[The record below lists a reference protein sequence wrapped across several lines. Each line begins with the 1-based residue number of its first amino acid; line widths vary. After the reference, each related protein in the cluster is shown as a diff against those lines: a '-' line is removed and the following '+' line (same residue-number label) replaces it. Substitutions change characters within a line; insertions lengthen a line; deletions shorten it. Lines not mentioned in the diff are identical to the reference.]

1 MKFLFDLFPLIAFF
15 VAFKLGGIYE
25 TATHDFVQQY
35 LSGIVS
41 GGVIQAEQAPWIIAT
56 LAGILATAGMVTYLL
71 ARGRKVDGMLW
82 VSLFIFVVFGGASIY
97 LHDDYFL
104 KWKPTLIYW
113 VGALALLIGQFGF
126 RKNLIRK
133 TMEAQVQLPDA
144 VWSQLLGAWIIF
156 FAALGA
162 INLLVAFV
170 FYKGDMAAWVS
181 FKAFGATGIFFAF
194 IVAQTLFLAKHIKED
209 AP

>member
-15 VAFKLGGIYE
+15 AAFKLGGMYE

-41 GGVIQAEQAPWIIAT
+41 GGVIQPEQAPWVLATLVGIIAT
-56 LAGILATAGMVTYLL
+56 ACQVSYLL
-71 ARGRKVDGMLW
+71 LRGRKVDGMLW
-82 VSLFIFVVFGGASIY
+82 LSLFIFVVFGGASIY
-97 LHDDYFL
+97 LHDDFFL

-113 VGALALLIGQFGF
+113 LSGLALLIAHVGF
-126 RKNLIRK
+126 KKNLIRK

-144 VWSQLLGAWIIF
+144 VWNQLLAAWILF
-156 FAALGA
+156 FGA
-162 INLLVAFV
+162 IGALNLFVAFV
-170 FYKGDMAAWVS
+170 LYKGDMAAWVS

-194 IVAQTLFLAKHIKED
+194 IVAQTLFLSKHIKED
-209 AP
+209 A

>member
-15 VAFKLGGIYE
+15 AAFKLGGMYE

-35 LSGIVS
+35 LSGFVS
-41 GGVIQAEQAPWIIAT
+41 GGLIKADQAPWILAT
-56 LAGILATAGMVTYLL
+56 LVGIVATACQVSYLL
-71 ARGRKVDGMLW
+71 LRGRKVDGMLW
-82 VSLFIFVVFGGASIY
+82 LSLFIFVVFGGASIY
-97 LHDDYFL
+97 LHDDFFL

-113 VGALALLIGQFGF
+113 LSGLALLIAYVGF
-126 RKNLIRK
+126 KKNLIRK

-144 VWSQLLGAWIIF
+144 VWNQLLAAWIIF
-156 FAALGA
+156 FGA
-162 INLLVAFV
+162 IGALNLFVAFV
-170 FYKGDMAAWVS
+170 LYKGDMAAWVS

-209 AP
+209 A

>member
-15 VAFKLGGIYE
+15 AAFKLGGMYE

-41 GGVIQAEQAPWIIAT
+41 GGMIQPEQAPWILATLVGIIAT
-56 LAGILATAGMVTYLL
+56 ACQVSYLL
-71 ARGRKVDGMLW
+71 LRGRKVDGMLW
-82 VSLFIFVVFGGASIY
+82 LSLFIFVVFGGASIY
-97 LHDDYFL
+97 LHDDFFL

-113 VGALALLIGQFGF
+113 LSGLALLIAHVGF
-126 RKNLIRK
+126 KKNLIRK

-144 VWSQLLGAWIIF
+144 VWNQLLAAWIIF
-156 FAALGA
+156 FGA
-162 INLLVAFV
+162 IGALNLFVAFV
-170 FYKGDMAAWVS
+170 LYKGDMAAWVS

-194 IVAQTLFLAKHIKED
+194 IVAQTLFLSKHIKED
-209 AP
+209 A

>member
-15 VAFKLGGIYE
+15 TAFKLGGMYE

-35 LSGIVS
+35 LSGFVS
-41 GGVIQAEQAPWIIAT
+41 GGLIKADQAPWILAT
-56 LAGILATAGMVTYLL
+56 LVGIVATACQVSYLL
-71 ARGRKVDGMLW
+71 LRGRKVDGMLW
-82 VSLFIFVVFGGASIY
+82 LSLFIFVVFGGASIY
-97 LHDDYFL
+97 LHDDFFL

-113 VGALALLIGQFGF
+113 LSGLALLIAHVLFK
-126 RKNLIRK
+126 KNLIRK

-144 VWSQLLGAWIIF
+144 VWNQLLAAWIIF
-156 FAALGA
+156 FGA
-162 INLLVAFV
+162 IGALNLFVAFV
-170 FYKGDMAAWVS
+170 LYKGDMAAWVS

-209 AP
+209 A